1 MRLSEIS
8 FSSLLL
14 FSSGRFVLVGEH
26 DFVETD
32 PDDAQLKQDV
42 ATLAESIAGQSASG
56 QQAFPVSLDT
66 YKYNVICIPHPATGE
81 ILYTVTRGEAILLDP
96 DKMPQTLNELEFSDI
111 LLNNGNGTYL
121 RGIRGFGRQ
130 VLPSPSEF
138 QEEIDEL
145 RAQVNAEFD
154 KHKRHS
160 FRINFKGRSYRVAV
174 FDGIAS
180 GNGHAFSL
188 RKGMDTIPDFYKL
201 GLPERIAEWLT
212 DANQQKGLI
221 LFSGAQASGKTT
233 SAASCISKRLVKFG
247 GHALSIEM
255 PAEMPLSGM
264 HGEHGTCWQCDLDG
278 EADLPAVLQVS
289 HRSTADIIYI
299 GEVLGS
305 TTASELLQISLS
317 SSRQLIF
324 STIHGTGVVAALDR
338 LLTWA
343 KENAGEAAALNLSEC
358 LLGVIHQELVPTKNG
373 GWELNSPEFL
383 LLPDSQRAKATRA
396 MIKDGNLKALNDV
409 IKEQRSIILYQGLE
423 YL

>member
-14 FSSGRFVLVGEH
+14 FSPGRFVLVGEN

-32 PDDAQLKQDV
+32 PDDAQLKDDV
-42 ATLAESIAGQSASG
+42 AKLTESIASLFTTG
-56 QQAFPVSLDT
+56 QQAFSVSLET
-66 YKYNVICIPHPATGE
+66 YKYNVICIPNPTTDE
-81 ILYTVTRGEAILLDP
+81 VLYTVTKGDPILIDP

-111 LLNNGNGTYL
+111 LLNNGSTYL
-121 RGIRGFGRQ
+121 RGMRGFGRQ

-145 RAQVNAEFD
+145 RAQVNQEFE
-154 KHKRHS
+154 KRKRHS

-201 GLPERIAEWLT
+201 GMPDRLAEWLT
-212 DANQQKGLI
+212 DANQLKGLI

-299 GEVLGS
+299 GEILGS

-343 KENAGEAAALNLSEC
+343 KESAGEAAALNLSEC
-358 LLGVIHQELVPTKNG
+358 LLGVIHQELVPTENG
-373 GWELNSPEFL
+373 GWELNVPEFL
-383 LLPDSQRAKATRA
+383 LLPSSQRAKATRA
-396 MIKDGNLKALNDV
+396 IIKDGNLKALNDV
-409 IKEQRSIILYQGLE
+409 IKEQRSIIQYQGVHAL
-423 YL
+423 

>member
-1 MRLSEIS
+1 MRLSDLT
-8 FSSLLL
+8 FSSILV
-14 FSSGRFVLVGEH
+14 FGSEQMVVLGEQEQIPVDHEDTEFLEDVTQIITAIDEKYSATPEVRAFTVPVG
-26 DFVETD
+26 
-32 PDDAQLKQDV
+32 
-42 ATLAESIAGQSASG
+42 
-56 QQAFPVSLDT
+56 
-66 YKYNVICIPHPATGE
+66 KYNYNIIAAKEGVFSIS
-81 ILYTVTRGEAILLDP
+81 RGEAALVDP
-96 DKMPQTLNELEFSDI
+96 NEKPLTLNELEFSDI
-111 LLNNGNGTYL
+111 LLNNGSGTYL
-121 RGIRGFGRQ
+121 RGLRGFGRQ

-145 RAQVNAEFD
+145 RAQVNAEFT

-188 RKGMDTIPDFYKL
+188 RKGMDTIPDFYSL
-201 GLPERIAEWLT
+201 GLPEPIAEWLT
-212 DANQQKGLI
+212 DTNQKKGLI

-305 TTASELLQISLS
+305 TTASELVQVSLS
-317 SSRQLIF
+317 SSHQLIF
-324 STIHGTGVVAALDR
+324 STIHGNGVVAALDR

-343 KENAGEAAALNLSEC
+343 KETTGEAAALNLSEC
-358 LLGVIHQELVPTKNG
+358 LLGVIHQELIPTENG
-373 GWELNSPEFL
+373 GWKLDVPEFL
-383 LLPDSQRAKATRA
+383 LLPNTNSQRAKSARA
-396 MIKDGNLKALNDV
+396 LIKDGNLKAFHDV
-409 IKEQRSIILYQGLE
+409 IKSQRSVVLYQGVENL
-423 YL
+423 

>member
-1 MRLSEIS
+1 MAKL
-8 FSSLLL
+8 
-14 FSSGRFVLVGEH
+14 
-26 DFVETD
+26 T
-32 PDDAQLKQDV
+32 
-42 ATLAESIAGQSASG
+42 ESISGVSPSG
-56 QQAFPVSLDT
+56 QQVFSVNFET
-66 YKYNVICIPHPATGE
+66 YKYNVICIPNPATDE
-81 ILYTVTRGEAILLDP
+81 VLYTVSKGDPILTDP
-96 DKMPQTLNELEFSDI
+96 DNMPQTLNELEFSDI
-111 LLNNGNGTYL
+111 LLNNGSTYL
-121 RGIRGFGRQ
+121 RGMRGFGRQ

-145 RAQVNAEFD
+145 RTQVNTEFE

-201 GLPERIAEWLT
+201 GMPEGLSEWLT
-212 DANQQKGLI
+212 DANQLKGLI

-233 SAASCISKRLVKFG
+233 SAASCISKRLIKFG

-343 KENAGEAAALNLSEC
+343 KESAGEAAALNLSEC
-358 LLGVIHQELVPTKNG
+358 LLGVIHQELVPTENG
-373 GWELNSPEFL
+373 GWELNVPEFL
-383 LLPDSQRAKATRA
+383 LLPSSQRAKATRA
-396 MIKDGNLKALNDV
+396 IIKDGNLKALNDV
-409 IKEQRSIILYQGLE
+409 IKEQRSIIEYQGVHAL
-423 YL
+423 